1 LADIQL
7 WDWLGE
13 PLAVDV
19 ANTVRRHG
27 MTYVDLWRTGDD
39 VVRWA
44 RLQNGRVPV
53 PDRQLIEARLDEL
66 RSARDDVFALL
77 LATTSGVRLPE
88 HLTARINERARTF
101 VVVRQLTDTAGHVV
115 VHAVDPADPID
126 ELIGGCNAAAIDL
139 VGGAGHADL
148 GFCDAPSC
156 GQFFMRE
163 RPNKRWCGPACGT
176 RARVARHARRVMAGT
191 VT

>member
-1 LADIQL
+1 LADIQR

-115 VHAVDPADPID
+115 VHAVDPTDPID

-163 RPNKRWCGPACGT
+163 RPNRRWCGPACGT
-176 RARVARHARRVMAGT
+176 RARVARHARRAMAGT
-191 VT
+191 